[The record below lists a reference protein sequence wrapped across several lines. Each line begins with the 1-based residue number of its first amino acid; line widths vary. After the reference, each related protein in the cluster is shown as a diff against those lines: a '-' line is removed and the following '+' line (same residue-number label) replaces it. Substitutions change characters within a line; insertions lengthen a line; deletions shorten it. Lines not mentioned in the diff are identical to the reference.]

1 MNDEHATH
9 DLVLLDLHYS
19 GVLRGELADE
29 VQARLQH
36 DPAFQMAAEQYLAD
50 WSELLDDF
58 DPDGLVPDGAE
69 DRLIARLRADVHE

>member
-1 MNDEHATH
+1 M
-9 DLVLLDLHYS
+9 
-19 GVLRGELADE
+19 
-29 VQARLQH
+29 QARLQL

-50 WSELLDDF
+50 WSELLDVF